1 MVAKIKQD
9 MDQLDKQLTQAES
22 TVETATPA
30 LKSIVPFI
38 FVSIVETLFLQ
49 NYFPVKTVI
58 FVEPESYM

>member
-38 FVSIVETLFLQ
+38 FVSIILLKLFLQ
-49 NYFPVKTVI
+49 NYLPIKTVI
-58 FVEPESYM
+58 FIIRT

>member
-38 FVSIVETLFLQ
+38 FVSIIFTKFLSDK
-49 NYFPVKTVI
+49 NCYFCRT
-58 FVEPESYM
+58 